1 MTCQHCKQE
10 VPASLIACPCFQKRA
25 DEETRRLA
33 VIAFSESKAP
43 LYLTNQRNGR
53 HLLGRRDRTTSLCGQ
68 KSFKQPETTPLW
80 RQTFEKLTQH
90 DVCIECAALVTRS
103 FAETVK

>member
-1 MTCQHCKQE
+1 MICPHCKQE
-10 VPASLIACPCFQKRA
+10 IPANLIACPCFQKRA

-33 VIAFSESKAP
+33 VIAFSTGHAP

-53 HLLGRRDRTTSLCGQ
+53 HLLGRRDRTKSLCGQ
-68 KSFKQPETTPLW
+68 KSFKQPQTTPLW
-80 RQTFEKLTQH
+80 RHTFEKLHQNEI
-90 DVCIECAALVTRS
+90 CIECAALVTRS